1 MSKSLGILMGIMTR
15 FDKVDVS
22 GMATRIHS
30 RIPAI
35 LAGENFV
42 QTEVTLD
49 TDLHVQEI
57 AGALKTL
64 R

>member
-1 MSKSLGILMGIMTR
+1 MGIMTR